1 MTSLSV
7 IRLHVASP
15 ASSNSPSISGSS
27 SLTIRSRSISL
38 DGNEDDDDVD
48 ESERYEDDQSSRY
61 LDVPSLHD
69 GRDASASQ
77 TTLRASTTNLSI
89 KSCTS
94 SSAPSIRNLGHHLP
108 SNPGHARL
116 STKSHRI
123 SSIFRG
129 VGSNRSSRRSSVNG
143 IDQGLKLSF
152 LSTLGPGI
160 PVTPTASV
168 FGDNLNGFI
177 DRDPQNPGGLFG
189 YSPEE
194 EKRLV
199 RKIDWRLIPLL
210 GLFYGAS
217 TLNRINLTNARMF
230 AFEISLHATAE
241 EFSWAIAVFFCG
253 FGLAEIPSI
262 MALLYLT
269 PKVWLPTSMFLWGCI
284 TFAMAWVKV
293 FPLLLALRF
302 LLGITEAALIPGVLI
317 YISMFYKRSEQTFR
331 MALLQTFSSAAG
343 VLGGLISGITGRLD
357 GRYHL
362 HGWQWIFI
370 VESLPTMALAVA
382 AWFLLTK
389 SPESAPWLDQR
400 ETSIAIYRIRNDTK
414 VKVNRRI
421 TKPDIIAALRD
432 PKVYLFMAMNL
443 FLTIPLISSNG
454 VLSRAWMAIGK
465 SLKDGDGPLFPPNIT
480 SPDEPLSI
488 TGASMGF
495 LKPAVE
501 TLMQEP
507 TNAARI
513 LAQLLSSPAYL
524 LGAMSTF
531 GAAILADRTQQRGM
545 IMMGLAV
552 VTIAGYCMELF
563 TLNVYVNY
571 AGVLVINMGQTPIT
585 PIVTSWLTTNLGGYA
600 KRAIAV
606 TMFMLS
612 QSVAGVLGSQL
623 YKSKDGPRY
632 IRGHLINIACMVL
645 LITFATLQRFMLKR
659 ENNRRNYSVSFGV
672 NPLKAFSKSELRD
685 INDSHP
691 AFRYTL

>member
-15 ASSNSPSISGSS
+15 ASSSSPSISGSS
-27 SLTIRSRSISL
+27 SPTIRSQSISL

-61 LDVPSLHD
+61 LDVPSLHN
-69 GRDASASQ
+69 GRDANTSQ
-77 TTLRASTTNLSI
+77 TTLRASTTNLST
-89 KSCTS
+89 KTCTS
-94 SSAPSIRNLGHHLP
+94 SSAPSIRSVGHHLP
-108 SNPGHARL
+108 TSPGQAFP

-129 VGSNRSSRRSSVNG
+129 TGSNRSSRRPSVNG

-199 RKIDWRLIPLL
+199 RKIDWRLIPIL

-269 PKVWLPTSMFLWGCI
+269 PKVWLPTSMFIWGCI
-284 TFAMAWVKV
+284 TFAMAWVKI
-293 FPLLLALRF
+293 FPLLLVLRF
-302 LLGITEAALIPGVLI
+302 LLGIAEAALIPGVLI

-357 GRYHL
+357 GR
-362 HGWQWIFI
+362 
-370 VESLPTMALAVA
+370 
-382 AWFLLTK
+382 
-389 SPESAPWLDQR
+389 
-400 ETSIAIYRIRNDTK
+400 IRNDTK

-421 TKPDIIAALRD
+421 TKPDIIAALKD
-432 PKVYLFMAMNL
+432 PKVYIFMAMNL
-443 FLTIPLISSNG
+443 FLTVPLISSNG

-507 TNAARI
+507 TSAARI

-524 LGAMSTF
+524 VGAMSAF
-531 GAAILADRTQQRGM
+531 GAAILADRTQQRGT

-571 AGVLVINMGQTPIT
+571 VGVLVINMGQTPIT
-585 PIVTSWLTTNLGGYA
+585 PIVTSWLTTNVGGYA

-606 TMFMLS
+606 AMFLLS
-612 QSVAGVLGSQL
+612 QSAAGVLGSQL

-632 IRGHLINIACMVL
+632 MRGHLINIACMVL
-645 LITFATLQRFMLKR
+645 LIIFAALQRFMLKR

>member
-27 SLTIRSRSISL
+27 SPTIRSQSISL
-38 DGNEDDDDVD
+38 DGNEDNDDVD
-48 ESERYEDDQSSRY
+48 ENEKYEDDQSSRY
-61 LDVPSLHD
+61 LDVPSLHN
-69 GRDASASQ
+69 GRDANVSQ

-94 SSAPSIRNLGHHLP
+94 SSSQSISSLGHHLP
-108 SNPGHARL
+108 SNPGHALL
-116 STKSHRI
+116 STKSNRI
-123 SSIFRG
+123 SSIIRG
-129 VGSNRSSRRSSVNG
+129 TGSSRSSRRPSVNG

-160 PVTPTASV
+160 PMTPTASV

-177 DRDPQNPGGLFG
+177 NRDPRNPGGLFG

-199 RKIDWRLIPLL
+199 RKIDWRLIPIL

-262 MALLYLT
+262 LALLYLT
-269 PKVWLPTSMFLWGCI
+269 PKVWLPTSMFI
-284 TFAMAWVKV
+284 
-293 FPLLLALRF
+293 
-302 LLGITEAALIPGVLI
+302 
-317 YISMFYKRSEQTFR
+317 
-331 MALLQTFSSAAG
+331 
-343 VLGGLISGITGRLD
+343 
-357 GRYHL
+357 
-362 HGWQWIFI
+362 
-370 VESLPTMALAVA
+370 
-382 AWFLLTK
+382 WFLLTK

-400 ETSIAIYRIRNDTK
+400 ETAIAIYRIRNDTK

-421 TKPDIIAALRD
+421 TKPDIIAALKD

-443 FLTIPLISSNG
+443 VLTIPIISSNG
-454 VLSRAWMAIGK
+454 VLSRAWMKIGQ
-465 SLKDGDGPLFPPNIT
+465 SLKDGDGPLLPPNIT

-488 TGASMGF
+488 TSPSMGY

-501 TLMQEP
+501 TLMHEP
-507 TNAARI
+507 TSAARI
-513 LAQLLSSPAYL
+513 LAQLLSSPAFL

-531 GAAILADRTQQRGM
+531 AVAILADRTQQRGM

-552 VTIAGYCMELF
+552 VTIGGYCMELF

-571 AGVLVINMGQTPIT
+571 VGVLVIHMGQTPVT

-606 TMFMLS
+606 AMFLLS

-632 IRGHLINIACMVL
+632 I
-645 LITFATLQRFMLKR
+645 FAALQRFMLKR

-672 NPLKAFSKSELRD
+672 NPLKAFSKPELRD

>member
-7 IRLHVASP
+7 IRLHVTSP

-27 SLTIRSRSISL
+27 SPTIRSQSTSL

-48 ESERYEDDQSSRY
+48 ESEKYEDDRSSRY
-61 LDVPSLHD
+61 LDVPSLHN
-69 GRDASASQ
+69 GRDTYASQ
-77 TTLRASTTNLSI
+77 TTLRVSTTNLST
-89 KSCTS
+89 KSCASSSSQSTS
-94 SSAPSIRNLGHHLP
+94 SIGHHLP
-108 SNPGHARL
+108 SSPGHAL
-116 STKSHRI
+116 ASTKGDRI
-123 SSIFRG
+123 AAIFRG
-129 VGSNRSSRRSSVNG
+129 TGSNRSSRRPSVNG
-143 IDQGLKLSF
+143 IDHGLKLSF

-177 DRDPQNPGGLFG
+177 DQDPQNPGGLFG

-199 RKIDWRLIPLL
+199 RKIDWRLIPIL

-269 PKVWLPTSMFLWGCI
+269 PKVWLPTSMF
-284 TFAMAWVKV
+284 V
-293 FPLLLALRF
+293 
-302 LLGITEAALIPGVLI
+302 
-317 YISMFYKRSEQTFR
+317 
-331 MALLQTFSSAAG
+331 
-343 VLGGLISGITGRLD
+343 
-357 GRYHL
+357 
-362 HGWQWIFI
+362 
-370 VESLPTMALAVA
+370 
-382 AWFLLTK
+382 WFLLTK

-421 TKPDIIAALRD
+421 TKPDIIAALKD

-443 FLTIPLISSNG
+443 VLTIPVISSNG

-465 SLKDGDGPLFPPNIT
+465 SLKDGDGPLLPPNIT

-488 TGASMGF
+488 TSASMGY
-495 LKPAVE
+495 LKPDVE
-501 TLMQEP
+501 TLMHEP
-507 TNAARI
+507 TSGARI

-524 LGAMSTF
+524 VGAMSTF
-531 GAAILADRTQQRGM
+531 AVAILADRTQQRGV

-571 AGVLVINMGQTPIT
+571 VGVIVINMGQTPIT

-606 TMFMLS
+606 AMFLLS
-612 QSVAGVLGSQL
+612 QSLAGVLGSQL
-623 YKSKDGPRY
+623 YKSQGGPRY
-632 IRGHLINIACMVL
+632 I
-645 LITFATLQRFMLKR
+645 FAVLQRFMLKR

-672 NPLKAFSKSELRD
+672 NPLKAFSKAELRD